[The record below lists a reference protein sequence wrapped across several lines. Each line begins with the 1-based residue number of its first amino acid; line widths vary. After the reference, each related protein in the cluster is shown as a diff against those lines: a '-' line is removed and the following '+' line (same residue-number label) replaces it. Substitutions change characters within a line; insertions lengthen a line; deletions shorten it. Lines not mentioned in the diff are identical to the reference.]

1 MSSTSSGGTWTEE
14 PHQRGTCPLLFLSP
28 PRIMD
33 YDSESE
39 DQPRTVI
46 DVLGNFTMLGNSTNT
61 FKLQDFN
68 PQVQATDGTWITFP
82 GVIAIRPVP
91 KPQAVTHA
99 KSVMGDG
106 NNGVWT
112 GTRFEAPAHTAPD
125 FVFPVRVINNISS
138 LPLERFC
145 IRRRFVPAISHLKT
159 MMICTDGACASN
171 GLASP
176 RAGFAFVF
184 NLSPGGNNSSA
195 LEHNGPGGQVY
206 THTSNRAELRAVIAA
221 LKFRAWWGEGW
232 ERVVIVTDSEY
243 VSEGATIRMR
253 NWACRG
259 WRTAAG
265 SPAANRDLWEALS
278 DILGEYASSGCE
290 ISFWRV
296 PRKWNTLADA
306 AAKAATELQVSGEYT
321 DTVGI
326 LV

>member
-1 MSSTSSGGTWTEE
+1 
-14 PHQRGTCPLLFLSP
+14 
-28 PRIMD
+28 MD

-46 DVLGNFTMLGNSTNT
+46 DVLGNFTMLGVSTNTT
-61 FKLQDFN
+61 FKLQDLQN
-68 PQVQATDGTWITFP
+68 LKVQAGDGTWIPFP
-82 GVIAIRPVP
+82 GVMAVRPVP
-91 KPQAVTHA
+91 EPQAVTHA

-112 GTRFEAPAHTAPD
+112 GTRFGPPPHTAPD
-125 FVFPVRVINNISS
+125 FVFPVRLVNNISS

-145 IRRRFVPAISHLKT
+145 IWRRFVPEFSHLKT
-159 MMICTDGACASN
+159 MMIYTDGACASN

-184 NLSPGGNNSSA
+184 NPSPSGNSSGA
-195 LEHNGPGGQVY
+195 VEQKGPDGQVY

-232 ERVVIVTDSEY
+232 TRIVIVTDSEY
-243 VSEGATIRMR
+243 VSEGATTWMR
-253 NWACRG
+253 NWARRG
-259 WRTAAG
+259 WRTTAK
-265 SPAANRDLWEALS
+265 SEVANRDLWEALS
-278 DILGEYASSGCE
+278 DILGGYASSGCE

-296 PRKWNTLADA
+296 PREWNTSADTV
-306 AAKAATELQVSGEYT
+306 AKAATELTVSEEYT
-321 DTVGI
+321 NTVGV